1 MAAIDKRLSMR
12 AYVNRPV
19 EQDKLAQLLEVIEE
33 ANEQGM
39 RFQMYGPREGMDTA
53 LDLNGK
59 MFSASPRNDVALVAD
74 EDALSAEKLGYYGE
88 KLALLPTHL
97 GLGTCWVASTYDHNT
112 IRAEVRKSNKKP

>member
-1 MAAIDKRLSMR
+1 
-12 AYVNRPV
+12 
-19 EQDKLAQLLEVIEE
+19 
-33 ANEQGM
+33 
-39 RFQMYGPREGMDTA
+39 MYGPREGMDTA

-59 MFSASPRNDVALVAD
+59 MFSASPRNYVALVAD

-112 IRAEVRKSNKKP
+112 IRAEVPAGQRLWDVMPVGYAPEKVPLMQRTIRAAIRKSNKKP